1 METKRIFMTNM
12 AARKDELLETE
23 ILLIFMTNTAE
34 ALAELLSITTV
45 RSTTM
50 TNMVAIKVGLISKC
64 NENLTQQVLTTTCCF
79 LILPYA
85 NMTHRGMN
93 AF

>member
-12 AARKDELLETE
+12 AARKDERLETE
-23 ILLIFMTNTAE
+23 IPLIFMTNTAE

-45 RSTTM
+45 LSTTM

-64 NENLTQQVLTTTCCF
+64 NGNLTWQVLTSACHF
-79 LILPYA
+79 LILQREYYTP
-85 NMTHRGMN
+85 RL
-93 AF
+93 